1 MVSQGF
7 AAFGYQSI
15 HMDDCE
21 FDGGY
26 QPIHSDLAPS
36 QCADTSLNAPRGG
49 ARPTLI
55 PTLIPA
61 TGWEEKTPPRDPTT
75 HQLRADTKRFPSGAW
90 RCAAGA
96 VLLLTRPGLRG
107 TPC

>member
-36 QCADTSLNAPRGG
+36 QCAIHRSMPREREHAP
-49 ARPTLI
+49 P
-55 PTLIPA
+55 
-61 TGWEEKTPPRDPTT
+61 
-75 HQLRADTKRFPSGAW
+75 
-90 RCAAGA
+90 
-96 VLLLTRPGLRG
+96 
-107 TPC
+107 